1 MGVLLV
7 GSAIGFYEYNNDDGN
22 YFVIEKPN
30 IPSELFDEYSEMV
43 DEIFYL
49 DDETHIKTI
58 EEIDWAGDLNE
69 YYNLKQELQEFAEA
83 LDIQG
88 NLETAMETATYL
100 CLIDNTGDKVGCYAK
115 DYGTLKLFVCEE
127 GIIECE

>member
-58 EEIDWAGDLNE
+58 EEKHWAGDLNE
-69 YYNLKQELQEFAEA
+69 YYNMKQELQEFAEA

>member
-69 YYNLKQELQEFAEA
+69 YYNMKQELQEFAEA